1 MPAAKL
7 DATIKAAN
15 HGITKLSPDQAV
27 KNIEGWEEY
36 LGKHEAP
43 GVKSVVTDLGK
54 LKTLLQSD
62 KLDTSAIEKLVKKLG
77 HDTEKVKGEGPN
89 AAKIKELGE
98 ALAK

>member
-15 HGITKLSPDQAV
+15 SGITKLSPDQAV

-54 LKTLLQSD
+54 LKTLLQSE

>member
-15 HGITKLSPDQAV
+15 GGITKLSPDQAV

-43 GVKSVVTDLGK
+43 GVKAVVADLGK
-54 LKTLLQSD
+54 LKTHLQSGEID
-62 KLDTSAIEKLVKKLG
+62 SAAIEKLVKKLG